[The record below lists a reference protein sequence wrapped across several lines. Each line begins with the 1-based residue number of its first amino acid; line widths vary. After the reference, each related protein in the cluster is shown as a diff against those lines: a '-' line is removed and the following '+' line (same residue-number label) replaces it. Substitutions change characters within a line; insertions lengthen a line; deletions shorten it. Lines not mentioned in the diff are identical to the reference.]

1 MDNTLDASDDEAPG
15 AYWEIGPDLEPTDI
29 ARKMNTYSF
38 RSNGKAPPEQFAT
51 QPGLTRWTYRGRRDP
66 SKSVS
71 FSDGGGG
78 GGGGVDNVAVVTAN
92 VVGRRSIFRWCLRF
106 RTVTSSRSFCF
117 SGDVG

>member
-78 GGGGVDNVAVVTAN
+78 GGGIKSIHVDVISLGDVVGGISQRVTA
-92 VVGRRSIFRWCLRF
+92 CL
-106 RTVTSSRSFCF
+106 CIL
-117 SGDVG
+117 